1 MTTIPLL
8 IGGVETAA
16 SNGAVLTRRNPVSGA
31 VVTTAAAATVA
42 DAEAAVA
49 AAAAAFPAWSARG
62 PNDRRSI
69 LLKAADLMEATGDTF
84 VANMMSETGSTREW
98 AASNVH
104 EAAKMIR
111 EAASLVTQIA
121 GQVIPS
127 DIPGSFSMAARAPVG
142 VCLGIAPWNAPI
154 ILGTRAIAMPLAC
167 GNTVVLKA
175 SEICPAV
182 HHLIGDV
189 FQRAGCASGVVNV
202 ISNAPADAAAIV
214 DALISH
220 PKVKRINFTGS
231 TRVGRL
237 IAEKAGRLLKPVLL
251 ELGGNAPM
259 VVLDDADIDSS
270 VDAAVFGA
278 FMHQGQIC
286 MSTER
291 IVVDESIADV
301 FVPKFAA
308 RASALSVGDPMKS
321 NATLGAMVDV
331 AAAERITTLVE
342 DARSKGAKIVAG
354 GERDGALMAATVIDR
369 VTPKMRIY
377 HEESFGPVTTI
388 VRVRGVEEAIAT
400 ANDTEFGL
408 SAAVFGKDITRAME
422 VAGRIESGICHI
434 NGPTVEDEPQ
444 MPFGG
449 TKSSGYGR
457 FGGLAGIA
465 EFTELRWLTIQKD
478 KRQYPF

>member
-1 MTTIPLL
+1 
-8 IGGVETAA
+8 
-16 SNGAVLTRRNPVSGA
+16 
-31 VVTTAAAATVA
+31 
-42 DAEAAVA
+42 
-49 AAAAAFPAWSARG
+49 
-62 PNDRRSI
+62 
-69 LLKAADLMEATGDTF
+69 
-84 VANMMSETGSTREW
+84 
-98 AASNVH
+98 
-104 EAAKMIR
+104 
-111 EAASLVTQIA
+111 
-121 GQVIPS
+121 
-127 DIPGSFSMAARAPVG
+127 
-142 VCLGIAPWNAPI
+142 
-154 ILGTRAIAMPLAC
+154 MPLAC

-189 FQRAGCASGVVNV
+189 FQRAGCGSGVVNV
-202 ISNAPADAAAIV
+202 ISNAPAEAAAIV

-251 ELGGNAPM
+251 ELGGKAPM

-291 IVVDESIADV
+291 IVVDQSIADM
-301 FVPKFAA
+301 FVPRFAA
-308 RASALSVGDPMKS
+308 RASALSVGDPLKS

-331 AAAERITTLVE
+331 AAAERITALID
-342 DARSKGAKIVAG
+342 DARSKGAEIVAG
-354 GERDGALMAATVIDR
+354 GEREGALMAATVIDR
-369 VTPKMRIY
+369 VTPENANLSRGKLRTG
-377 HEESFGPVTTI
+377 HHDRAGARCRRGDRDSQRHG
-388 VRVRGVEEAIAT
+388 VRSVGGGIRKGHHAGDGGRWLHRERH
-400 ANDTEFGL
+400 L
-408 SAAVFGKDITRAME
+408 SYQWADGGGRTSNAVW
-422 VAGRIESGICHI
+422 
-434 NGPTVEDEPQ
+434 
-444 MPFGG
+444 G

-465 EFTELRWLTIQKD
+465 EFTELRWLTIQKE